1 MRGANPYRSPN
12 RRTRPPRTPAFRAAG
27 IVCGLLAGA
36 VMVSPAP
43 AEAQDGS
50 SPESGTSDARTS
62 VALLGQTLAGGIL
75 QAAGI
80 PEAPTVGPAR
90 GTSASGG
97 SAYGRRSGARV
108 TAPSGEFSESA
119 GSLFR
124 EASTLERGWR
134 LVGGGPLLET
144 GGDGAEPDAG
154 AWLPHGTGSDEREDD
169 EPPFLVELF
178 DAREV
183 MVWVRDVA
191 ERGKEARRILFGPR
205 GIVRM
210 GSVPDSDRPRIRL
223 ELTDTRPGARF
234 VILTR

>member
-1 MRGANPYRSPN
+1 MRAV
-12 RRTRPPRTPAFRAAG
+12 RAAG
-27 IVCGLLAGA
+27 ILCGLLAGA
-36 VMVSPAP
+36 AMVSPAP
-43 AEAQDGS
+43 ADAQDGS
-50 SPESGTSDARTS
+50 SPESVSSHARAS
-62 VALLGQTLAGGIL
+62 VALLGQTLAGGLL
-75 QAAGI
+75 QAPGMA
-80 PEAPTVGPAR
+80 EAPSVGPAR
-90 GTSASGG
+90 GTSVSRG
-97 SAYGRRSGARV
+97 SAYGGRPGARV
-108 TAPSGEFSESA
+108 TVPSGALAEST

-134 LVGGGPLLET
+134 LVGGGPLLGT

-154 AWLPHGTGSDEREDD
+154 AWLSRTGTDGREDD

-183 MVWVRDVA
+183 MLWVRDAA
-191 ERGKEARRILFGPR
+191 EWGKEARRIIFGPR

-210 GSVPDSDRPRIRL
+210 GSVPGSDRPRIRL

>member
-1 MRGANPYRSPN
+1 MGAV
-12 RRTRPPRTPAFRAAG
+12 RAAG
-27 IVCGLLAGA
+27 ILCGLLAGA

-43 AEAQDGS
+43 ADAQDGS
-50 SPESGTSDARTS
+50 SAGSVSPPHARAS
-62 VALLGQTLAGGIL
+62 VALLGQTLAGGLL
-75 QAAGI
+75 QAPGI
-80 PEAPTVGPAR
+80 PEAPSVGPAR

-97 SAYGRRSGARV
+97 SAYGGRPGARV
-108 TAPSGEFSESA
+108 TVPSGALAEST

-134 LVGGGPLLET
+134 LVGGSPLLGT

-154 AWLPHGTGSDEREDD
+154 AWLPRTVSDGREDD

-183 MVWVRDVA
+183 MLWVRDAA
-191 ERGKEARRILFGPR
+191 EWGKEARRILFGPR

-210 GSVPDSDRPRIRL
+210 GSVPGSERPRIRL